1 MKKVILTGFEPFGGY
16 EHNPTKESTEY
27 FNEIGM
33 ISGIKVIGV
42 VLPCTYFGAFKIL
55 CKVINEEKPDAVIST
70 GLSSSV
76 KRIRIETTFHNL
88 MNGKY
93 PDADG
98 MMPSNLPIWDKP
110 HAKDFLIA
118 NANNIYLA
126 GILQQNEIPVELSI
140 DADAFICNSLGYLT
154 SKKILKDS
162 FWSSI
167 KNMFIHV
174 PWTDDYKNLINLEPT
189 KIFLEKEK
197 YYKAIEL
204 LIKNI

>member
-1 MKKVILTGFEPFGGY
+1 MKKVILTGFEPFGDY
-16 EHNPTKESTEY
+16 QFNPTQESALF
-27 FNEIGM
+27 FNSLGE
-33 ISGIKVIGV
+33 ISGIKVIGL
-42 VLPCTYFGAFKIL
+42 VLPCTYFGAFQVL
-55 CKVINEEKPDAVIST
+55 RKVINQEKPDAVIST

-98 MMPSNLPIWDKP
+98 MMPSNLPIWNKP
-110 HAKDFLIA
+110 HAKDLLIA
-118 NANNIYLA
+118 TANNIYLA

-140 DADAFICNSLGYLT
+140 DADAFICNSLGYST
-154 SKKILKDS
+154 SKKILKDPS
-162 FWSSI
+162 WSSV
-167 KNMFIHV
+167 KNMFIHI
-174 PWTDDYKNLINLEPT
+174 PWTDDYKDRINLEST
-189 KIFLEKEK
+189 KIFFEKEK